1 MKKILLS
8 SSLALSAAAMA
19 FSPNDMMNSYA
30 NDFEMFMPEHNNPN
44 PRRGRP
50 DRARPERP
58 DRRHPQ
64 RPVNR
69 KKECARNA
77 WRQTRPSQ
85 AQNEAAKQ
93 ILTTA
98 MDQVKAGMPA
108 VRAAFGEV
116 HKALAKHPI
125 SKTELHTAVD
135 GVKKVGD
142 PLRSLVQ
149 DAHVD
154 VVNLLNS
161 NQRNVF
167 NQVLHRCMKAPRQ
180 P

>member
-1 MKKILLS
+1 MKKLFLS

-19 FSPNDMMNSYA
+19 FSPAEMMNSYE
-30 NDFEMFMPEHNNPN
+30 NDFEMFMPEHNNPH
-44 PRRGRP
+44 PRRP
-50 DRARPERP
+50 RPERGQQ
-58 DRRHPQ
+58 RRPH
-64 RPVNR
+64 NR

-77 WRQTRPSQ
+77 WRQSSPSQ
-85 AQNEAAKQ
+85 AQNESAKQ
-93 ILTTA
+93 ILTAA
-98 MDQVKAGMPA
+98 MEQVKAGMPA

-135 GVKKVGD
+135 GVKKVGE

-154 VVNLLNS
+154 VINLLNS